1 MIPWFE
7 FETFILFGVTF
18 YSFGTLLAASIIA
31 GIYLLNH
38 RARATGLNPKV
49 AEFLLYWSVG
59 LGLYL
64 GHVFS
69 VFVYTP
75 GKVFDDPMVLLRF
88 WEGLSSIG
96 GIAAGSLVGL
106 AYLRIKKVS
115 IARYF
120 DAFFWCF
127 VPAWTIARFGCTIVH
142 DHPGVH
148 TDFFLAI
155 QYPDGP
161 RHDLGFYEFLFSLA
175 LTIYFVATRKKQRF
189 AGYHVIFAAL
199 TYLPARFLG
208 DFLRIADVRY
218 FGSGPDSGLTP
229 AQLGI
234 IVLFGWVLYVW
245 KRWAASGEVITP
257 NYGKRAGA
265 S

>member
-1 MIPWFE
+1 MIPWFHY
-7 FETFILFGVTF
+7 ETFTLFGVTF
-18 YSFGTLLAASIIA
+18 YTFGTVMALSIIA
-31 GIYLLNH
+31 GIYLIDH
-38 RARATGLNPKV
+38 RAKATGLNPKV
-49 AEFLLYWSVG
+49 AEHLVYWSAC
-59 LGLYL
+59 LGVFL

-69 VFVYTP
+69 VFTYTP
-75 GKVFDDPMVLLRF
+75 RTILEDPMVLLRF

-96 GIAAGSLVGL
+96 GIGAGALVGL
-106 AYLRIKKVS
+106 AYLRIKKEPLLPY
-115 IARYF
+115 I
-120 DAFFWCF
+120 DAFVWCF
-127 VPAWTIARFGCTIVH
+127 VPVWTIARFGCTIVH

-148 TDFFLAI
+148 TDFFLAV

-189 AGYHVIFAAL
+189 AGYHVVFAAL

-234 IVLFGWVLYVW
+234 IVLFGWALYAW
-245 KRWAASGEVITP
+245 KKCAASGEVVTP
-257 NYGKRAGA
+257 NYG
-265 S
+265 